1 MTAFGGV
8 ATGNMKANEEA
19 IVAGSMMY
27 NGSTFIEIAC
37 KGYFNMCQ
45 CMLSKKINAITI
57 K

>member
-37 KGYFNMCQ
+37 KEVYHIVTCASA
-45 CMLSKKINAITI
+45 C
-57 K
+57 